1 MNILTDNNLD
11 LSHEKTFYSL
21 YCEES
26 VQIVKFSISWDQPV
40 SLGVGVVQTKQV
52 DKVFS
57 PWGRQG
63 AKTSIAISR
72 YCLSTIFD
80 QILRYSRYHIRYCLS
95 TIFIQVLPFS
105 QCLIK
110 HYHKHNIASDMS
122 FYSIQSASAIFTILG
137 FSPWGATMREW

>member
-1 MNILTDNNLD
+1 MNTQSKPFKLFNTLPETITLCDRNACIMNILTENNLD
-11 LSHEKTFYSL
+11 LSPENFFFPFY
-21 YCEES
+21 CKEI

-72 YCLSTIFD
+72 YCLSTIFI
-80 QILRYSRYHIRYCLS
+80 QILQCLRYHIRYCLS
-95 TIFIQVLPFS
+95 TIFNQIMQFS
-105 QCLIK
+105 L
-110 HYHKHNIASDMS
+110 Y
-122 FYSIQSASAIFTILG
+122 
-137 FSPWGATMREW
+137 

>member
-11 LSHEKTFYSL
+11 LSHEKLFKSSF
-21 YCEES
+21 CEES
-26 VQIVKFSISWDQPV
+26 FQIVKFSISWDQPV

-80 QILRYSRYHIRYCLS
+80 QILQYSL
-95 TIFIQVLPFS
+95 
-105 QCLIK
+105 CLIK
-110 HYHKHNIASDMS
+110 HYLYIASDMS
-122 FYSIQSASAIFTILG
+122 CFQYSIS
-137 FSPWGATMREW
+137 